1 MVVYILT
8 STAESTNET
17 NVLGVF
23 GNKDKARE
31 EMKTLFESSKKFWKD
46 IDTSDYDEV
55 NIELYNEYA
64 EAYCVDSNYERA
76 GMSWNILTM
85 EVE

>member
-1 MVVYILT
+1 MIVYILT
-8 STAESTNET
+8 SKAESTNDT
-17 NVLGVF
+17 SILGVF
-23 GNKDKARE
+23 NDKERARE
-31 EMKTLFESSKKFWKD
+31 EMKTLFESSKKFWAD

-64 EAYCVDSNYERA
+64 EAYCVDSNYERT

>member
-31 EMKTLFESSKKFWKD
+31 EMKTLFESSKKFWENEG
-46 IDTSDYDEV
+46 TEGYDEV
-55 NIELYNEYA
+55 CIELYNDYA
-64 EAYCVDSNYERA
+64 EAYCVDSNYERT